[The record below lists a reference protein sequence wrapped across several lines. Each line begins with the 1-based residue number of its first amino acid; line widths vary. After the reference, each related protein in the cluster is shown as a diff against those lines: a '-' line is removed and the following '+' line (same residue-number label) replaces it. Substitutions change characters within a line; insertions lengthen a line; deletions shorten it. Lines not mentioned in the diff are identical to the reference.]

1 MKPVAAVI
9 GALAVCVGFAL
20 IFTAFLLMPFLVL
33 AISTGALYAS
43 GWRKSR
49 SRGEHVEPSAAAA
62 AGSGEDG

>member
-9 GALAVCVGFAL
+9 AALALCIGFAL

-49 SRGEHVEPSAAAA
+49 SRGAQAEGSAT